1 MNNVIDMNRYRQMAT
16 PVQQEPWPKRV
27 HKARKRADRLEV
39 LATIGTFVFG
49 ACCLLWGWL
58 VVSMVFSL

>member
-1 MNNVIDMNRYRQMAT
+1 MSNIISFPAKRMAT
-16 PVQQEPWPKRV
+16 PRETWPKRV

-49 ACCLLWGWL
+49 ACSVLWGWL
-58 VVSMVFSL
+58 LVSMVFSL

>member
-1 MNNVIDMNRYRQMAT
+1 MSNIISFPAKRMAT
-16 PVQQEPWPKRV
+16 PRETWPKRV

-49 ACCLLWGWL
+49 ACCVLWGWL
-58 VVSMVFSL
+58 LVSMVFSL

>member
-1 MNNVIDMNRYRQMAT
+1 MAT
-16 PVQQEPWPKRV
+16 LKQDAWPKRV
-27 HKARKRADRLEV
+27 YRQRKRADRLEV

-58 VVSMVFSL
+58 IVSMVFSL